1 MVRRLIDWFFT
12 IPFLVM
18 FGGTLLVFDPLQRIA
33 RVFGQRPQE
42 FVAGALQVVLV
53 WDFRIAGTRLEVERS
68 PAVRP
73 HSPYLFISNHQSMF
87 DIPILGAALFTNFP
101 KYVSKQELAKWIPSI
116 SYNLRRGGNAIIDR
130 ADRGQAT
137 SAIRKLAQ
145 QVKER
150 GVSAVLYPEGTRAR
164 RGELRRFRTAGAVA
178 LLEAAP
184 EVPVVPIVVDGSWE
198 LLRFNLMPVPFGTR
212 VRVKIGTP
220 IERKPDEDPA
230 AVLELVRND
239 IAATLD
245 GWRDDPSRG

>member
-1 MVRRLIDWFFT
+1 MHRRPIDWLFT

-33 RVFGQRPQE
+33 RLFGQRPQE
-42 FVAGALQVVLV
+42 IVAGALQVALV
-53 WDFRIAGTRLEVERS
+53 WSLRIAGTRLEVERS
-68 PAVRP
+68 PGVRP
-73 HSPYLFISNHQSMF
+73 RSPYLFISNHQSMF

-130 ADRGQAT
+130 TDRGQAT
-137 SAIRKLAQ
+137 SAISKLAR
-145 QVKER
+145 QVTER

-164 RGELRRFRTAGAVA
+164 RGELRRFRTAGAIA

-184 EVPVVPIVVDGSWE
+184 EIPVVPITVDGAWE

-220 IERKPDEDPA
+220 IERKPDEDA
-230 AVLELVRND
+230 VAVLKAVRND
-239 IAATLD
+239 IATTLD
-245 GWRDDPSRG
+245 GWRDGSPES

>member
-1 MVRRLIDWFFT
+1 
-12 IPFLVM
+12 
-18 FGGTLLVFDPLQRIA
+18 
-33 RVFGQRPQE
+33 
-42 FVAGALQVVLV
+42 
-53 WDFRIAGTRLEVERS
+53 
-68 PAVRP
+68 
-73 HSPYLFISNHQSMF
+73 MF